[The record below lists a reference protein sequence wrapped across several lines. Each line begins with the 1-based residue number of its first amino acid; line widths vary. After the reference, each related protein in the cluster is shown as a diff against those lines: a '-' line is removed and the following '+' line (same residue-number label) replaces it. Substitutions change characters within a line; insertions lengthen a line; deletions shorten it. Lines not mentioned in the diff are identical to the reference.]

1 MQEREQ
7 FLKVASVL
15 SEHHRDIEACAI
27 NGNLSRPAPKKWNEH
42 EIYTIFL
49 LLSIFGDLK
58 KSIPKIIE
66 ALGTHSLT
74 YSLTYS
80 LTHSPNLTQ
89 LLTHLLTQ

>member
-1 MQEREQ
+1 M
-7 FLKVASVL
+7 KVASVL

-49 LLSIFGDLK
+49 LLSIYGDLK

-66 ALGTHSLT
+66 ALG
-74 YSLTYS
+74 S
-80 LTHSPNLTQ
+80 LTHSSLSSLTCS
-89 LLTHLLTQ
+89 LTFKRVHSRRRKEREYDSK